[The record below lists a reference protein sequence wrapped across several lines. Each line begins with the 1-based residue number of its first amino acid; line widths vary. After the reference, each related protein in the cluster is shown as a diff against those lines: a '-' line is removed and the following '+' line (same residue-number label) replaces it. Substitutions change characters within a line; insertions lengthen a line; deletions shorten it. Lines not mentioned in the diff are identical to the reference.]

1 MKFKFSMNSTDKE
14 ITFFSTNTYS
24 TLNKMTDKTKNIWL
38 VFHGIGYLSRY
49 FLKYFKELNV
59 DENYIIAPQAPSKY
73 YLGSKYKHVGASWLT
88 KENTKKEIENVMSY
102 LDAVLEN
109 EELPSEKNIIVLGYS
124 QGVSVAL
131 RYVARRKFK
140 CSQLVLMS
148 GGIPTELEAQ
158 DFEFLKDKTKVSFVY
173 GTQDEYL
180 NEKIMDK
187 ERIRFFEL
195 FKDNAKIISFEGG
208 HILKKEL
215 LKEFIK

>member
-1 MKFKFSMNSTDKE
+1 MKFKFRMNSTDKE

-148 GGIPTELEAQ
+148 GGIPAELEAHN
-158 DFEFLKDKTKVSFVY
+158 FEFLKDKTKVSFVY